1 MLLPPDLF
9 IIRLLICVYYKC
21 ISRIC
26 KQFFS
31 HFQKNLFLCIFQDIP
46 SLLPQNLIFSPL
58 YHTFLR
64 FCIAILPFCTHFLPL
79 RPPKHRLRNRS
90 FTLLLC
96 KITLKMHKNK
106 KFCISHFTFFEQNCY
121 KSCNNIKLYLCF
133 LQIILYIYS
142 RFCKIMPYYAH
153 PLYRPDSPPVCAHPH
168 IRAHAHILIR
178 IAHTQLHVYTHAF
191 NIYKGFWLSFLA
203 RIYKY
208 GYWRCKR

>member
-31 HFQKNLFLCIFQDIP
+31 VFQKNLFLCIFQDATSP
-46 SLLPQNLIFSPL
+46 LPQNLTFTPL
-58 YHTFLR
+58 YHTFWR
-64 FCIAILPFCTHFLPL
+64 FCTVILPFCTHFLPL
-79 RPPKHRLRNRS
+79 RPPKHRLRCRNFS
-90 FTLLLC
+90 LLLC

-106 KFCISHFTFFEQNCY
+106 NFCIRHFTLFEQNCY

-142 RFCKIMPYYAH
+142 HFCKIMPYYSRTFTA
-153 PLYRPDSPPVCAHPH
+153 PLLHLYTR
-168 IRAHAHILIR
+168 IR
-178 IAHTQLHVYTHAF
+178 IYARTRTYTHIYKYIHTYTHIQLHVYTHAF
-191 NIYKGFWLSFLA
+191 NIYG
-203 RIYKY
+203 
-208 GYWRCKR
+208 

>member
-1 MLLPPDLF
+1 MLPPDLF

-31 HFQKNLFLCIFQDIP
+31 HFQKNLFLYIFQDAP
-46 SLLPQNLIFSPL
+46 SLLPQNLIFMLL
-58 YHTFLR
+58 YHTFLL
-64 FCIAILPFCTHFLPL
+64 FCIAILPFCTRFLPL
-79 RPPKHRLRNRS
+79 CPPKHRLRNRNLS
-90 FTLLLC
+90 LLLC

-153 PLYRPDSPPVCAHPH
+153 RLYRHDSPPVCAHPH

-178 IAHTQLHVYTHAF
+178 IAHTIARVHARVQY
-191 NIYKGFWLSFLA
+191 IYIRGFWLSFLA

>member
-1 MLLPPDLF
+1 MLPPDLF

-31 HFQKNLFLCIFQDIP
+31 VFQKNLFLCIFQDIP

-79 RPPKHRLRNRS
+79 RPPKHRLRCRNFS
-90 FTLLLC
+90 LLLC

-106 KFCISHFTFFEQNCY
+106 KFCIGHFTFFEQNCY

-142 RFCKIMPYYAH
+142 RFCKIMPYYSH
-153 PLYRPDSPPVCAHPH
+153 PLYRPDSPPLCAHPH